1 MSAEDTTLTTTN
13 AAGEP
18 VVVPVPKGTAVN
30 LHSIALHYNRAFLLS
45 SLSTEPS
52 VLIPFVYLIDKY
64 WKDPHRFNP
73 ARFLEDWPRDAFLPF
88 SGGMRQCIGRRWV

>member
-30 LHSIALHYNRAFLLS
+30 LHSIALHYNRALL
-45 SLSTEPS
+45 LQFA
-52 VLIPFVYLIDKY
+52 VHWAD
-64 WKDPHRFNP
+64 DAHR
-73 ARFLEDWPRDAFLPF
+73 
-88 SGGMRQCIGRRWV
+88 SCI